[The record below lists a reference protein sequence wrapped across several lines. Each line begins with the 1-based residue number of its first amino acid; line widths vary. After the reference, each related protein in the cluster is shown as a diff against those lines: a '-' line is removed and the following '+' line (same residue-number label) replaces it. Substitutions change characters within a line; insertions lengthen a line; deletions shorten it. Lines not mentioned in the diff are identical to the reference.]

1 MLTLAIAHNIF
12 LNKGEIEAL
21 INRESVECLG
31 ASVPVWFLRGNT
43 SEPAKEI
50 FCKYK
55 LTNIAD
61 DYPVTIL
68 AKGYQ
73 INLPQVIFQI
83 GKPENWSKMS
93 QEEKSVWR
101 TTHPLQISADD
112 LADLGNDMLN
122 FKKYSKI
129 TENNKRLNIIHAISV
144 GTIELLEKSLSI

>member
-1 MLTLAIAHNIF
+1 
-12 LNKGEIEAL
+12 
-21 INRESVECLG
+21 
-31 ASVPVWFLRGNT
+31 
-43 SEPAKEI
+43 
-50 FCKYK
+50 
-55 LTNIAD
+55 
-61 DYPVTIL
+61 
-68 AKGYQ
+68 
-73 INLPQVIFQI
+73 
-83 GKPENWSKMS
+83 MS